1 MGDSVN
7 LETVL
12 NIIRKNMVSII
23 LLTVISGL
31 MMALITFFLL
41 TPKYE
46 AETQILVSQPESSGS
61 VDNQDIETSLQLI
74 TTYRDIILN
83 PVILGDVAENL
94 ELEQSRS
101 ELSEQITVSN
111 QDQSQIITVSV
122 VADSI
127 DEAAGIADEVAGVF
141 QDKVAEI
148 MNVDNVSVLASA
160 FMDAETE
167 PVSPQPVINIT
178 LGIVAGLL
186 LGLALAFTRAFF
198 DKSVRNEADVEK
210 HLDIPVIGSIDK
222 FDDRLGAEGK
232 NDQTSKRRRHDAQI
246 FSRR

>member
-12 NIIRKNMVSII
+12 KIIRKNAVSII

-31 MMALITFFLL
+31 IMALITFFLL

-46 AETQILVSQPESSGS
+46 AETQILVSQPESSES
-61 VDNQDIETSLQLI
+61 VNNQDIETSLQLI

-83 PVILGDVAENL
+83 PIILGDVAQNL
-94 ELEQSRS
+94 GLEQSSS

-111 QDQSQIITVSV
+111 QDQSQIITVTV
-122 VADSI
+122 VAESM
-127 DEAAGIADEVAGVF
+127 DEAAGIADEVASVF
-141 QDKVAEI
+141 QEKVIEI

-160 FMDAETE
+160 FLDADMEQ
-167 PVSPQPVINIT
+167 VSPQPVINIT
-178 LGIVAGLL
+178 LGIVIGLL

-198 DKSVRNEADVEK
+198 DKSVRSEADVEK

-222 FDDRLGAEGK
+222 FEEQKGAGDK
-232 NDQTSKRRRHDAQI
+232 NDQTSKE
-246 FSRR
+246 